1 MLLKNMGYEGIMH
14 LLRSNMDAENVLKII
29 DFYIYK
35 TDRSKEFEKKSDRL
49 AYQKKHLKH
58 RNALCY
64 FFISKWSFSRVADY
78 FGYSRERIRQI
89 CLHFVFEL
97 RAKKEYQQFVKIPEN
112 WEKLGLQF

>member
-1 MLLKNMGYEGIMH
+1 MGCEGIMH
-14 LLRSNMDAENVLKII
+14 LLRYNTDAENVLKII

-35 TDRSKEFEKKSDRL
+35 TDRSKEFKKKSDIL
-49 AYQKKHLKH
+49 AYQKKRLKH

-89 CLHFVFEL
+89 CYRFVFEL
-97 RAKKEYQQFVKIPEN
+97 RAKKEYQQFIKIPEIC
-112 WEKLGLQF
+112 EKLDLHI